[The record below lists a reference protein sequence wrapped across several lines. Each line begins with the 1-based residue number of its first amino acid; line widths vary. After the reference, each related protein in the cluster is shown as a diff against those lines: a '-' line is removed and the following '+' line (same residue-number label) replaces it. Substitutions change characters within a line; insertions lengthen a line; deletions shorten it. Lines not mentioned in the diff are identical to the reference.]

1 MVFLTPT
8 LPVLNPASP
17 PLHSHAHTWS
27 QPSFTPSLIQSHIP
41 ALISSSEPGF
51 QAAGPWSQ
59 KISTHHYPLLTHNVR
74 DEGNTCA
81 INQLTNPDTN
91 SHIDPQVD
99 KNKDSKPLDLQT
111 ISKNMMDYR
120 REVGKRDVE
129 SMWFKAKLNVTFII
143 YMSMNLKCSSL
154 WDYPQKS
161 VNMLTFFSFF
171 PYITCIWYVKL
182 QHPV

>member
-74 DEGNTCA
+74 DEGNMCT

-111 ISKNMMDYR
+111 ISKIWWTTD
-120 REVGKRDVE
+120 VKWGKETWNLCGSRP
-129 SMWFKAKLNVTFII
+129 SWMWHLL